1 MRCEKIEK
9 LGRMDS
15 LGTMKNKCQSPCMSE
30 SEFVAE
36 FHKNAN
42 KIEVDEDGASYA
54 FDFKL

>member
-1 MRCEKIEK
+1 MR
-9 LGRMDS
+9 DDVVS
-15 LGTMKNKCQSPCMSE
+15 VTMSE